1 MSLQDFLSM
10 GGYAQFV
17 WPSYGL
23 VLVLLIVN
31 FVMPLR
37 RKAELEQ
44 SIQRGL
50 RQAGR
55 EKP

>member
-23 VLVLLIVN
+23 VMVVLIVN
-31 FVMPLR
+31 FVLPIR
-37 RKAELEQ
+37 RKAEIEQ
-44 SIQRGL
+44 SLKRAQ

-55 EKP
+55 GVS

>member
-23 VLVLLIVN
+23 VMVVLIVN
-31 FVMPLR
+31 FVIPIR
-37 RKAELEQ
+37 RQAEIEQ
-44 SIQRGL
+44 NLKRAR
-50 RQAGR
+50 RQAGGGLS
-55 EKP
+55 